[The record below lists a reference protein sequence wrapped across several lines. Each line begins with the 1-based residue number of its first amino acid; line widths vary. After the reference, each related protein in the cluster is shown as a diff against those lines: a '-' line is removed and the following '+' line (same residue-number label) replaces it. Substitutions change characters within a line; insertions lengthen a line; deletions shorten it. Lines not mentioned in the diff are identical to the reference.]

1 MEFDIIYN
9 EGISIAGE
17 ILDMGVDSGFIDKSG
32 AWYSYGDERIGQ
44 GRENAKLFLRQN
56 PEIMNAVRIKLLQEK
71 GIPVV
76 GESDV
81 DHDAEISET
90 RQ

>member
-1 MEFDIIYN
+1 
-9 EGISIAGE
+9 
-17 ILDMGVDSGFIDKSG
+17 
-32 AWYSYGDERIGQ
+32 
-44 GRENAKLFLRQN
+44 
-56 PEIMNAVRIKLLQEK
+56 MNAVRIKLLQEK